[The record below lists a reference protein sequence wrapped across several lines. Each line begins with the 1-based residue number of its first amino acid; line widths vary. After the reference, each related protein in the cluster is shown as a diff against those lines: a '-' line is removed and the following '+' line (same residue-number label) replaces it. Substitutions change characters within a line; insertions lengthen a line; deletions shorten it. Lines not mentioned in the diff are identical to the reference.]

1 MLPLRLGVPYDPDVV
16 RLLKDGVK
24 DVGNVILNTSDS
36 LIVSGIVIL
45 TLNPTFEF
53 TNIWLSTGSMD
64 RDKNCLGFNPVT

>member
-53 TNIWLSTGSMD
+53 TNI
-64 RDKNCLGFNPVT
+64 